1 MPRKVPTS
9 AEPIIPPSIAG
20 GWPTE
25 PMVLTTPSTAATMP
39 NAGSAP
45 ASRASAVTGPCAS
58 WWWVSISLSIRL
70 SISCALRLPETIM
83 RR

>member
-1 MPRKVPTS
+1 M
-9 AEPIIPPSIAG
+9 PPSTAG

-39 NAGSAP
+39 KAGSAP
-45 ASRASAVTGPCAS
+45 ARRCSAATALCAS

-70 SISCALRLPETIM
+70 SISCAFRLPETIM